1 MFSFYWQEIHV
12 WEYEVSG
19 CLQCCVFCV
28 CFKLFSNILSEVK
41 YLVFLMGSGAQA
53 GWWSAGQKEI
63 HPELELELHL
73 VVLRTSGHGPRH
85 WWYIPESVLTTG
97 EIVSAVKAIFGVCGL
112 LFYFCSI
119 HWHQVPP
126 WFIFRSSGEPALC
139 CCSVGT
145 YWRPSSYR
153 TSPALNIRV
162 SRGFAM
168 SRITTLVMV

>member
-1 MFSFYWQEIHV
+1 MCGNMKCQVAYNAVYFVCVLNCSQMFYQKS
-12 WEYEVSG
+12 STL
-19 CLQCCVFCV
+19 C
-28 CFKLFSNILSEVK
+28 S
-41 YLVFLMGSGAQA
+41 
-53 GWWSAGQKEI
+53 WWDLEHRLDDGLAGQKEI
-63 HPELELELHL
+63 HPELELEWHL

-126 WFIFRSSGEPALC
+126 WFTFRSSGEPALC

-162 SRGFAM
+162 STGFAM